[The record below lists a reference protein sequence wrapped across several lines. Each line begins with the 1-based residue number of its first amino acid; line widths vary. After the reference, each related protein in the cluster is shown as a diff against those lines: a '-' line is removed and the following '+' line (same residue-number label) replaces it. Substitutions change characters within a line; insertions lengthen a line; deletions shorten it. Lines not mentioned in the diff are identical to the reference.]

1 MALVA
6 PSSVKMA
13 FVAAPSSVKMA
24 FVAAAVA
31 VAAPS
36 SVKLAFVAAFVVIVV
51 VVVVVVVVGKINALG
66 TSIVEILKSNLKLNR
81 GRKKPLVKAGW
92 FTTKN
97 HSFLSFFFLL
107 FYY

>member
-6 PSSVKMA
+6 PSS
-13 FVAAPSSVKMA
+13 AAPSSVKMA

-51 VVVVVVVVGKINALG
+51 VVVVVVVVVGKINALG
-66 TSIVEILKSNLKLNR
+66 TSIVEIENIEIELEIEQGKEETASESWMVYNKE
-81 GRKKPLVKAGW
+81 PL
-92 FTTKN
+92 F
-97 HSFLSFFFLL
+97 SFLFFLL